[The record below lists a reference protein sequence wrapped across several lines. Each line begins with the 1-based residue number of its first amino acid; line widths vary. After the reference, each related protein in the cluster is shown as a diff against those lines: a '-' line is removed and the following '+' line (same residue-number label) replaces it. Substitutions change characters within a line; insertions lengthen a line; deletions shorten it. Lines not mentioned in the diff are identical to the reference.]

1 MSFLRLRHASWE
13 PAIFPFADDA
23 GALLV
28 GGPPLRAVQ
37 EEAARGA
44 ALDPTDGPADGPLPP
59 GVHAACAVD
68 AVFSAAT
75 LKSLLQAARARGRI
89 VQATVKAGTP
99 LWRAATRLLPEG
111 DAGADLPLPLWAGP
125 LGGRTP
131 RTDGDAALAFPEA
144 EPVAVCDEDDALR
157 VRVPPHGRPPHVLEI
172 PRVSRPGGRLRH
184 WLHVLDLSLAALE
197 TRRLGAGLVERDKN
211 LLGDVDIHPTA
222 TVIGSI
228 LEDGVRVEPH
238 ASIVNSWVGR
248 DVLVADHSVLHS
260 CVIGEGCRTLVDTGL
275 RRVVAMPG
283 STLSNLG
290 LSDVVIGRNV
300 FLTTAVATFDQTPG
314 QDAKVDGRDTRRA
327 HVGGAIG
334 ARCVLGSRA
343 LLRAGVALPP
353 GLLVVARPGEAVL
366 KLDDQGL
373 ARSNMIRGRR
383 DEHV

>member
-13 PAIFPFADDA
+13 PAIFPLADDA

-28 GGPPLRAVQ
+28 GGPPLRTVQ
-37 EEAARGA
+37 EEAAHGA
-44 ALDPTDGPADGPLPP
+44 GLSAADGSATDPLPA
-59 GVHAACAVD
+59 GTQACSTLD

-75 LKSLLQAARARGRI
+75 LAALLAVARARGKVI
-89 VQATVKAGTP
+89 QACIRSGTP
-99 LWRAATRLLPEG
+99 LWRAASRLSPDPIPG
-111 DAGADLPLPLWAGP
+111 DLPLPLWAGP
-125 LGGRTP
+125 LAGLTARTS
-131 RTDGDAALAFPEA
+131 GDAVDAFPEA
-144 EPVAVCDEDDALR
+144 ERVAVCDEDDALR
-157 VRVPPHGRPPHVLEI
+157 VRVPPHGPAPHVLEI
-172 PRVSRPGGRLRH
+172 PRVARLGGRLRH

-197 TRRLGAGLVERDKN
+197 TRRLAAGLADRDKN
-211 LLGDVDIHPTA
+211 LLGDVDVHPTA

-248 DVLVADHSVLHS
+248 DVLVADHTVLHS
-260 CVIGEGCRTLVDTGL
+260 CVIGERCRTLVDTSL
-275 RRVVAMPG
+275 RRVVAMPD

-300 FLTTAVATFDQTPG
+300 FLTTAVATFDQSPG
-314 QDAKVDGRDTRRA
+314 ENAVVDGRDSGRPL
-327 HVGGAIG
+327 VGGAIG

-366 KLDDQGL
+366 KLDEQGL
-373 ARSNMIRGRR
+373 ARSNMIRGKKT
-383 DEHV
+383 EHV